1 MSTAATLAALALAGL
16 PAARELRRTPRNA
29 RFRQQAPGRFAEL
42 SQGHTHY
49 DWLGPERGA
58 VMVCVHGLTTPSY
71 VWLGLARHLVA
82 MGFRVL
88 VYDLYG
94 RGYSDAPRSP
104 QTPSFFTRQLED
116 LLAHEGLTD
125 DLTLAGYSMGGAI
138 AAHWGAANPDR
149 LRRLILLAPAGMGHQ
164 VGPVARFCTE
174 WPLAGDWLFHM
185 AYPTQFARTARAA
198 AHADSSVDDIAGLQV
213 AELRRRG
220 FLRSVLSSLRG
231 TLRRDTEEAHRA
243 LHKARVP
250 VAAIWGRD
258 DTVIP
263 LRAMGRLTEWNR
275 DARHAVIEG
284 AGHGLPWSH
293 TEQVAEAIRDTW
305 EGPMV

>member
-16 PAARELRRTPRNA
+16 PTVRELRRTPRNA
-29 RFRQQAPGRFAEL
+29 HFRQQAPGRFAEL
-42 SQGHTHY
+42 SQGRTHY

-58 VMVCVHGLTTPSY
+58 TVVCVHGLTTPSY

-94 RGYSDAPRSP
+94 RGYSDAPRGP
-104 QTPSFFTRQLED
+104 QTPGFFTRQLSD
-116 LLAHEGLTD
+116 LLEHEALTGD
-125 DLTLAGYSMGGAI
+125 FTLAGYSMGGAI

-149 LRRLILLAPAGMGHQ
+149 LRRVILLAPAGMGHRS
-164 VGPVARFCTE
+164 GATARFCTE

-185 AYPTQFARTARAA
+185 AYPTQFARIARS
-198 AHADSSVDDIAGLQV
+198 ADDAESSIDDIAGLQV

-220 FLRSVLSSLRG
+220 FVRSVLSSLRG
-231 TLRRDTEEAHRA
+231 TLRGTAEEAHRA
-243 LHKARVP
+243 LHAAQVP
-250 VAAIWGRD
+250 VTVIWGRD

-263 LRAMGRLTEWNR
+263 LRAMGQLAQWNR
-275 DARHAVIEG
+275 QARQVVIDG
-284 AGHGLPWSH
+284 AGHGLPWTH
-293 TEQVAEAIRDTW
+293 TDKVAEAIRETL
-305 EGPMV
+305 EAETA